1 MDKAWISFWT
11 MLLIPFYL
19 LFVLVVIGIPV
30 RMLIEK
36 LPKDHWLRKLLLYRI
51 S

>member
-1 MDKAWISFWT
+1 MFL
-11 MLLIPFYL
+11 MPFYV

-36 LPKDHWLRKLLLYRI
+36 LPEKHWLRRFLLLRI